1 MKNEKIDKIKQP
13 KTTAT
18 TKAKTTTKGEKG
30 EKRNLLQKIID
41 KASGKSKKIKDA
53 KSNQLAKQNQPQ
65 EPPKPQ
71 APFKLL
77 ICISLASNGGKVI
90 QTLES
95 KGIEHSAVIKG
106 YGTAK
111 TSMLSMLGINETE
124 RDVVFALVKT
134 ETSKGIIKQIVD
146 EFNAND
152 IKNTFCCLISP
163 SSANIEMIKYIMK
176 IGANKND

>member
-1 MKNEKIDKIKQP
+1 MKIEKNNKENAP
-13 KTTAT
+13 KTI
-18 TKAKTTTKGEKG
+18 KENKT

-41 KASGKSKKIKDA
+41 KASGKNKKA
-53 KSNQLAKQNQPQ
+53 KVKENELSQNEQ
-65 EPPKPQ
+65 EQQKPQ

-90 QTLES
+90 QTLEN

-134 ETSKGIIKQIVD
+134 ELSNGIIKQIVD
-146 EFNAND
+146 EFNANN

>member
-1 MKNEKIDKIKQP
+1 MKNEKTNKTIQP
-13 KTTAT
+13 NN
-18 TKAKTTTKGEKG
+18 AKTLKKG

-41 KASGKSKKIKDA
+41 KASAKTKKA
-53 KSNQLAKQNQPQ
+53 KSAKLKQATTQKQPQ
-65 EPPKPQ
+65 EPPKPE

-90 QTLES
+90 QTLEG

-111 TSMLSMLGINETE
+111 TSVLSMLGINETE
-124 RDVVFALVKT
+124 RDVVLALVKT
-134 ETSKGIIKQIVD
+134 EISKGIIQQIVN
-146 EFNAND
+146 EFNANN
-152 IKNTFCCLISP
+152 IKNTFCCLIAP